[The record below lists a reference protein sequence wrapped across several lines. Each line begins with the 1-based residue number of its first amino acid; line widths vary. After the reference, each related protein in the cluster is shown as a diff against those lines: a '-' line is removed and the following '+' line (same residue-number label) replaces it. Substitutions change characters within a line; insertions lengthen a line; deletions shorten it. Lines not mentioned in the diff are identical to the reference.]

1 MTGEDLVKRQDDQPD
16 VVMKRLAEYEKLTR
30 PVINFYKELGILQ
43 EFTGKTSDEIWPQVL
58 ETLITYI
65 PLQIVTKKHA

>member
-1 MTGEDLVKRQDDQPD
+1 MTGEDLVKRKDDQPD
-16 VVMKRLAEYEKLTR
+16 VVMKRLEEYEKLTR

-58 ETLITYI
+58 ETLTTYI